1 MDDIGGQPGGD
12 IARRAFDTVAA
23 IQRVHT
29 LEELNLAVQDS
40 FRALGF
46 AVWVGFDSVRV
57 DGIPDVRL
65 LFGNSHDAW
74 QQHYKENGFDQH
86 DAMIRASLST
96 NQPFFWSDVTARTTL
111 SAAEQQVMN
120 EASDFRLREGFVTPM
135 HNLDG
140 SITAI
145 LLTGDAVEKENP
157 DVRAAAHLISMYFA
171 SVGRQLSRVTDF
183 RPLEHFQRNRSSISD
198 SKNALIRE
206 GRANLDGKPD
216 STFPEFAPAPVRLSQ
231 RQLDCL
237 RWVREGKSAADIGQI
252 LGISPYTVQDHVSA
266 ACAKLGVRTR
276 VQAVAEAAVLGL
288 LEL

>member
-1 MDDIGGQPGGD
+1 MRFAALIDDAVSVKGCGRSREAGSFVRVENSVDETGRSPSGD

-23 IQRVHT
+23 IQKVHS
-29 LEELNLAVQDS
+29 LDELNLVVRDS

-46 AVWVGFDSVRV
+46 DVWVGFDSVRI
-57 DGIPDVRL
+57 DGVPDVRV
-65 LFGNSHDAW
+65 LFGHTHDDW
-74 QQHYKENGFDQH
+74 ERHYKDNGFDKH
-86 DAMIRASLST
+86 DAMIRASLSA
-96 NQPFFWSDVTARTTL
+96 NQPFFWSDVTARTSLTL
-111 SAAEQQVMN
+111 AERRVMN

-145 LLTGDAVEKENP
+145 LLTGETVEKDNP

-171 SVGRQLSRVTDF
+171 SVGRELSRADETHA
-183 RPLEHFQRNRSSISD
+183 RP
-198 SKNALIRE
+198 
-206 GRANLDGKPD
+206 
-216 STFPEFAPAPVRLSQ
+216 PVKLSQ

-252 LGISPYTVQDHVSA
+252 LGISGYTVQDHISA

-276 VQAVAEAAVLGL
+276 VQAIAEAAIRGL

>member
-1 MDDIGGQPGGD
+1 MDDAGRQPSGD

-23 IQRVHT
+23 IQRVHS
-29 LEELNLAVQDS
+29 LEELNLVVQDS

-46 AVWVGFDSVRV
+46 DVWVGFDSVRV
-57 DGIPDVRL
+57 DGAADVRI
-65 LFGNSHDAW
+65 LFGHTHEGW
-74 QQHYKENGFDQH
+74 EQHYKDNGFDQH

-96 NQPFFWSDVTARTTL
+96 NQPFFWSDVTARNTLTTQ
-111 SAAEQQVMN
+111 EKRVMN
-120 EASDFRLREGFVTPM
+120 EASAFRLREGFVTPM

-171 SVGRQLSRVTDF
+171 SVGRQLTSASV
-183 RPLEHFQRNRSSISD
+183 L
-198 SKNALIRE
+198 
-206 GRANLDGKPD
+206 RAQ
-216 STFPEFAPAPVRLSQ
+216 APVRLSQ

-252 LGISPYTVQDHVSA
+252 LGISTHTVQDHISA
-266 ACAKLGVRTR
+266 ACQKLGVRTR
-276 VQAVAEAAVLGL
+276 VQAVAEAAVRGL

>member
-1 MDDIGGQPGGD
+1 MDESGRAPSGD

-23 IQRVHT
+23 IQRVHS
-29 LEELNLAVQDS
+29 LDELNLVVQDS

-46 AVWVGFDSVRV
+46 DVWVGFDSVRV
-57 DGIPDVRL
+57 DGAADVRI
-65 LFGNSHDAW
+65 LFGHTHEAW
-74 QQHYKENGFDQH
+74 EQHYKDNGFDQH

-96 NQPFFWSDVTARTTL
+96 NQPFFWSDVTARASLT
-111 SAAEQQVMN
+111 AAERRVMN

-171 SVGRQLSRVTDF
+171 SVGRQLSRTNEV
-183 RPLEHFQRNRSSISD
+183 RPV
-198 SKNALIRE
+198 
-206 GRANLDGKPD
+206 
-216 STFPEFAPAPVRLSQ
+216 APVRLSQ

-252 LGISPYTVQDHVSA
+252 LGISAYTVQDHISA

-276 VQAVAEAAVLGL
+276 VQAIAEAAVRGL